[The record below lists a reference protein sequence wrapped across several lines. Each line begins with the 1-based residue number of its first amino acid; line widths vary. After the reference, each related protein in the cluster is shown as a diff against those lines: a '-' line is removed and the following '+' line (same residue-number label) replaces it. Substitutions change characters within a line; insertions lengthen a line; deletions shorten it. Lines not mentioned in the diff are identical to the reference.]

1 MPAMEKS
8 VEYED
13 LETHREARRDRQ
25 PEKSPKFK
33 TESELEAYK
42 KSKPKKGT

>member
-13 LETHREARRDRQ
+13 LESHREAKKN
-25 PEKSPKFK
+25 PGEKSPKFK
-33 TESELEAYK
+33 TEAELEEYR